1 MLGVNEQYLLSTET
15 SIFLKIFK
23 IFLFILSDCI
33 PQSSIISIKGSE
45 LPSIIGTSGPFNSI
59 IMLSIPVPLKA
70 AIKCSIVD
78 ILTPYLFSIVVH
90 KLVSETF
97 EYNACIERSL
107 IFLSISVLIKIIPV
121 FSLPGFKVTL
131 IRFPVCRPI
140 PLKLLGFKIV
150 VCQGWFPDVIDGETR
165 LFIKI
170 SLINLFSNLK
180 LIYKFITIVMFT
192 VKQLTIKIIDS

>member
-70 AIKCSIVD
+70 AIKCSMVD
-78 ILTPYLFSIVVH
+78 ILTPYSFSIVVH

-97 EYNACIERSL
+97 EYSACIERSL
-107 IFLSISVLIKIIPV
+107 IFLSISVLIKTIPV

-131 IRFPVCRPI
+131 IRFP
-140 PLKLLGFKIV
+140 
-150 VCQGWFPDVIDGETR
+150 E
-165 LFIKI
+165 
-170 SLINLFSNLK
+170 
-180 LIYKFITIVMFT
+180 
-192 VKQLTIKIIDS
+192 